1 MLSFSSATP
10 GMISTAQSRFAIG
23 VDIGGTKV
31 AAGIVRSDGL
41 ISVRTRCAMISNGSA
56 TTGLSAVMDAIK
68 IVSEQAR
75 SQGNCATIQAIGVCS
90 PGPLDPQT
98 GTVLNPPNLPC
109 WRNFPLGESLASSFG
124 LPIHVDND
132 ANAAGLA
139 EVVWG
144 AGQGYR
150 NVFYVTIGTGIG
162 TAIVLDQKI
171 HHGRTGAAGE
181 GGHLSIDRN
190 GPLCGCGKKGC
201 IEAFASGPAI
211 AERAKAQ
218 LEMNSDSVLMKRTQ
232 GKLELVT
239 SEQVKQA
246 ADEGDTLSI
255 GILRDTENLLACWLG
270 NIIDLLEPDVIIVGG
285 GVGQML
291 QSHLPKIQAQI
302 ASYCLNQRGAEIPLV
317 PARFA
322 QDAGIAGSAALCFG
336 SGDS

>member
-1 MLSFSSATP
+1 
-10 GMISTAQSRFAIG
+10 
-23 VDIGGTKV
+23 
-31 AAGIVRSDGL
+31 
-41 ISVRTRCAMISNGSA
+41 
-56 TTGLSAVMDAIK
+56 
-68 IVSEQAR
+68 
-75 SQGNCATIQAIGVCS
+75 
-90 PGPLDPQT
+90 
-98 GTVLNPPNLPC
+98 
-109 WRNFPLGESLASSFG
+109 
-124 LPIHVDND
+124 
-132 ANAAGLA
+132 
-139 EVVWG
+139 VVWG

-322 QDAGIAGSAALCFG
+322 QDAGIAGAAALCFG